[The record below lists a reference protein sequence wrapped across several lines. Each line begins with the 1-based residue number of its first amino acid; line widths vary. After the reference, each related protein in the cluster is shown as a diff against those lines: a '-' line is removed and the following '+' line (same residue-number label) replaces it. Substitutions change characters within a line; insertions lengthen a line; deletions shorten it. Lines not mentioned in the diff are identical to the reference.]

1 MVYWL
6 FKENP
11 KYYRVLDAIADF
23 EQMSWW
29 VIRYGKDTAIEDGVL
44 VWVSGKEAGI
54 YGIAEMIAQPEKL
67 DNIRDRND

>member
-1 MVYWL
+1 MPRLVT
-6 FKENP
+6 
-11 KYYRVLDAIADF
+11 
-23 EQMSWW
+23 
-29 VIRYGKDTAIEDGVL
+29 RYGKDTAIEDGVL